1 MYPPAVPLAQPFD
14 PVASVRRP
22 SLLSLLPLSDDL
34 TPFLTLPQIVCP
46 LWRRLPNPRQ
56 VHSFGITAVLT
67 GHKPYLELSGQEVRV
82 EVLSANVEAAPSEI
96 GDLDPLAQAEI
107 QIEARIR
114 RSAGDL
120 TALQVQIG
128 YQFLGQLH
136 SQVEELPVK
145 MKWVMGYNAELSATL
160 GQIAPERVFRGRFS
174 AFMSTL

>member
-1 MYPPAVPLAQPFD
+1 
-14 PVASVRRP
+14 
-22 SLLSLLPLSDDL
+22 
-34 TPFLTLPQIVCP
+34 
-46 LWRRLPNPRQ
+46 
-56 VHSFGITAVLT
+56 
-67 GHKPYLELSGQEVRV
+67 
-82 EVLSANVEAAPSEI
+82 VLSANVEAAPSEI